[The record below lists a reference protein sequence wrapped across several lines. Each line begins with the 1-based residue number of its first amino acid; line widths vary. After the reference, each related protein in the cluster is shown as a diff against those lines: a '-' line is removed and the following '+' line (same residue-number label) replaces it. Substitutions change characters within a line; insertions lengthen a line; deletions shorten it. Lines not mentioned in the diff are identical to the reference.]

1 MALVSPAP
9 DPRLPLTPLTMA
21 ILLALAES
29 DLHGYALMQA
39 VAAQTD
45 GAVAPGTGSLY
56 AALERLM
63 ADRLIG
69 EVPPAEVADEDRR
82 RRTYRITEEGRN
94 LARAEAE
101 RMVRVLRVAR
111 ERRLGPDGAAVA
123 EPGR

>member
-1 MALVSPAP
+1 MAPAS

-21 ILLALAES
+21 LLLALAEN

-39 VAAQTD
+39 VEHQTD
-45 GAVAPGTGSLY
+45 GALTPGTGSLY

-63 ADRLIG
+63 ADGLIG
-69 EVPPAEVADEDRR
+69 EVPPDELPDEDRR
-82 RRTYRITEEGRN
+82 RRTYRITDEGRD

-111 ERRLGPDGAAVA
+111 ERRLAPEGPTVV

>member
-1 MALVSPAP
+1 MSAGT

-21 ILLALAES
+21 LLLALAED

-39 VAAQTD
+39 VERQTD
-45 GAVAPGTGSLY
+45 GALTPGTGSLY

-63 ADRLIG
+63 ADGLIG
-69 EVPPAEVADEDRR
+69 EVPSAELPDEDRR
-82 RRTYRITEEGRN
+82 RRTYRITDEGRG

-111 ERRLGPDGAAVA
+111 ERRLAPEGPTAV

>member
-1 MALVSPAP
+1 MPPAS

-21 ILLALAES
+21 LLLALAED

-39 VAAQTD
+39 VERQTD
-45 GAVAPGTGSLY
+45 GALTPGTGSLY
-56 AALERLM
+56 AALERLE
-63 ADRLIG
+63 ADGLIG
-69 EVPPAEVADEDRR
+69 EVPPAELPDEDRR
-82 RRTYRITEEGRN
+82 RRTYRITDEGRA

-111 ERRLGPDGAAVA
+111 ERRLAPEGPGAV